1 MAAEKIK
8 GKIVMCD
15 TNDDNYPRN
24 EQIEAVQSLG
34 GVGIILQETNPGV
47 VVVISTT
54 LPATVV
60 SVKDGLDILS
70 YINSTR

>member
-1 MAAEKIK
+1 MVAEKIK

-15 TNDDNYPRN
+15 TNDDTYSRN
-24 EQIEAVQSLG
+24 EQIDAVKGLG
-34 GVGIILQETNPGV
+34 GVGIIFQEKNPGV
-47 VVVISTT
+47 VVYISTS